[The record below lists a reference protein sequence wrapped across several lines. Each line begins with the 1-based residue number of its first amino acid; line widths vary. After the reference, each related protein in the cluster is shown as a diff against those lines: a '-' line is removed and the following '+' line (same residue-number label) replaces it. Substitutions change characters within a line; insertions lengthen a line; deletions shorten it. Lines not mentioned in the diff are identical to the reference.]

1 MGYYTAETIE
11 TIKVKK
17 LHPNAIIPTKATE
30 GSAGW
35 DLYALEDFTVYDNST
50 KLVKTGIALDIP
62 MGWEAQV
69 RSRSS
74 HALLGVTVANSP
86 GTIDS
91 DYTGE
96 ICVIMHNA
104 TVMHKH
110 FQAGDRIAQIVFK
123 RVPQVVLEE
132 VDEIVKKTQRGDGG
146 FGSTG
151 K

>member
-17 LHPNAIIPTKATE
+17 LHHNAIIPTKATE

-35 DLYALEDFTVYDNST
+35 DLYALEDFTIYDHST

-74 HALLGVTVANSP
+74 HASLGVTVANSP

-104 TVMHKH
+104 SVMHKH
-110 FQAGDRIAQIVFK
+110 FEAGDRIAQIVFK

-151 K
+151 R

>member
-1 MGYYTAETIE
+1 MGYYTAETIG

-17 LHPNAIIPTKATE
+17 LHHNAIIPTKATE

-35 DLYALEDFTVYDNST
+35 DLYALEDFTVYDHST

-74 HALLGVTVANSP
+74 HALVGVTVANSP
-86 GTIDS
+86 GTIDA

-151 K
+151 R

>member
-35 DLYALEDFTVYDNST
+35 DLYALEDFTVYDHST

-86 GTIDS
+86 GTIDA

-123 RVPQVVLEE
+123 RVPQVVLKE

-151 K
+151 R

>member
-1 MGYYTAETIE
+1 MGYYTAEMLK

-17 LHPNAIIPTKATE
+17 LHHNAIIPTKATE
-30 GSAGW
+30 GSVGW
-35 DLYALEDFTVYDNST
+35 DLYALEDFTIYDHST
-50 KLVKTGIALDIP
+50 KLAKTGIALDIP
-62 MGWEAQV
+62 YGWEAQI

-74 HALLGVTVANSP
+74 HALLGVHIANSP

-96 ICVIMHNA
+96 ICVIMYNSS
-104 TVMHKH
+104 VMHKH

-132 VDEIVKKTQRGDGG
+132 VNEISKKTQRGDGG

>member
-1 MGYYTAETIE
+1 MGYYTSEMLE

-17 LHPNAIIPTKATE
+17 LHHNAIIPTKATE

-35 DLYALEDFTVYDNST
+35 DLYALEDFTIYDHST
-50 KLVKTGIALDIP
+50 KLIKTGITLDIP
-62 MGWEAQV
+62 KGWEAQV
-69 RSRSS
+69 RSRSGL
-74 HALLGVTVANSP
+74 ALNNIMVANSP

-96 ICVIMHNA
+96 ICVILRNSSI
-104 TVMHKH
+104 MHKH
-110 FQAGDRIAQIVFK
+110 FQAGDRIAQIVFQ
-123 RVPQVVLEE
+123 RIPPVELVE
-132 VDEIVKKTQRGDGG
+132 VSAIDKQTQRGEGG